1 MNSRKREEIIKK
13 LSNDK
18 GCLNNGRLKK
28 SYSFVANKYGISA
41 AQAVEIIAYIR
52 SNIKNSIFTE
62 PAKKIIS
69 KPNIKIYKSLKHI
82 KPFIGGNPNNILVIG
97 DTHEPFSKD
106 GYLAFCREQ
115 QEKYN
120 CGKVV
125 HIGDLTDNHA
135 VSYHEKD
142 PEGRSAG
149 DEFKLA
155 LDRCYHW
162 YETFPIVKICIGNHD
177 ALPFRKAFTSGLPSH
192 WLKSYQEMLDSPKTW
207 DWDFTHIINGIMF
220 QHGTGLSG
228 EMAALNAA
236 RENRQSTVIG
246 HLHTVMNTRY
256 LASYRDLIFGMTV
269 GCGID
274 HEKYA
279 FAYGKQNTR
288 KPVIA
293 CGVITDN
300 GTLPINVPMNFNKY

>member
-1 MNSRKREEIIKK
+1 MANNTQKEFIKQQL
-13 LSNDK
+13 LS
-18 GCLNNGRLKK
+18 KK
-28 SYSFVANKYGISA
+28 SYLNAKGQLKKGYTYLAEKFDTKEDVIKEIVSEIRLNRNNRVREA
-41 AQAVEIIAYIR
+41 A
-52 SNIKNSIFTE
+52 IKAI
-62 PAKKIIS
+62 PLAKKVNIIT
-69 KPNIKIYKSLKHI
+69 KSVKSIQPYLD
-82 KPFIGGNPNNILVIG
+82 GNPDNILIIG

-106 GYLAFCREQ
+106 GYLKFCREQ

-120 CGKVV
+120 AGSVI

-149 DEFKLA
+149 DEFQLA
-155 LDRCYHW
+155 LDRCHKW
-162 YETFPIVKICIGNHD
+162 YETFPNVKICIGNHD
-177 ALPFRKAFTSGLPSH
+177 ALPFRKAFTAGLPAH

-207 DWDFTHIINGIMF
+207 EWDFTHEVNGIMF

-228 EMAALNAA
+228 ELAAINAA

-246 HLHTVMNTRY
+246 HLHTVMNTRF
-256 LASYRDLIFGMTV
+256 LASFRDLIFGMSV

-293 CGVITDN
+293 CGVIVD
-300 GTLPINVPMNFNKY
+300 GSLPINIPMKF